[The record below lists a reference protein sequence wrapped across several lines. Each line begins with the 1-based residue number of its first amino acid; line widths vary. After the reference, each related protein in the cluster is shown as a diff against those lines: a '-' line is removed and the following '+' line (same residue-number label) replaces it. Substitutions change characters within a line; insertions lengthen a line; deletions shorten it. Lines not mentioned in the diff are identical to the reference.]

1 MTRLKRS
8 ATSALSDDKSLRLRA
23 AWLYHAQGLTQN
35 EVAEKLSLG
44 RSTVIRLLDEA
55 KERGEVK
62 VWIEEGEAG
71 LIDLGT
77 RLEQAFGLDEAIV
90 IPSSESVEGAA
101 RSTGLA
107 LGKFLSEVI
116 ASGMTIGVGWGR
128 TLNASLASFHPPRHE
143 NIRIMSLVGGA
154 IETEQSNPV
163 EFSWRMA
170 SVLGAECFLFPA
182 PVIVDSAETK
192 RRLIELSGLDRLFKL
207 AASLDLAV
215 LGVGDIGS
223 NSTSVASRMVRRQ
236 ELQELMALGAV
247 GDVMCN
253 FLDAEGRAVAHP
265 VNDRIMSID
274 LATIRTA
281 GHIVLAGGGA
291 ARATAIAAAIKATRC
306 NTLVTDEAAARD
318 MLNG

>member
-8 ATSALSDDKSLRLRA
+8 ATPALSDDRSLRLRA

-35 EVAEKLSLG
+35 EVAEKLGLG

-71 LIDLGT
+71 LMELAA

-90 IPSSESVEGAA
+90 VPSSTTVEATA
-101 RSTGLA
+101 RSVGLA

-116 ASGMTIGVGWGR
+116 VGGMTIGVGWGR
-128 TLNASLASFHPPRHE
+128 TLTSSLASFHPPRHE

-215 LGVGDIGS
+215 LGVGDIGHAS
-223 NSTSVASRMVRRQ
+223 SSVASRMVSKP
-236 ELQELMALGAV
+236 ELKELMALGAV

-253 FLDAEGRAVAHP
+253 FLDAEGQAVPHA
-265 VNDRIMSID
+265 VNGRIMSID
-274 LATIRTA
+274 LATIRKA

-291 ARATAIAAAIKATRC
+291 ERARAIAAAIKATRC
-306 NTLVTDEAAARD
+306 NTLVTDEAAARQ
-318 MLNG
+318 LVGS